1 MHLMESCQTEKR
13 IVFSC
18 ITQLVKL
25 LERADLNLRIAAG
38 ETAALVYELGRAS
51 RIHFQGPVN
60 VLHTYLR
67 DYANESGRHKGKKE
81 KRLQKASFRDI
92 LKTVEV
98 NFKFS
103 SRMNKEMPLENSAV
117 F

>member
-1 MHLMESCQTEKR
+1 M
-13 IVFSC
+13 
-18 ITQLVKL
+18 KL

-51 RIHFQGPVN
+51 RVHFQGPVN
-60 VLHTYLR
+60 VLHTCLR

-98 NFKFS
+98 TFKFD
-103 SRMNKEMPLENSAV
+103 RRTTK
-117 F
+117 

>member
-1 MHLMESCQTEKR
+1 MKSCQTEKR
-13 IVFSC
+13 IIFSC
-18 ITQLVKL
+18 ITHLVKL

-38 ETAALVYELGRAS
+38 ETAALVYELGRAG

-60 VLHTYLR
+60 VLQTYLR

-98 NFKFS
+98 NFKIS
-103 SRMNKEMPLENSAV
+103 SRITKEMPSDDVVVL
-117 F
+117 